1 MADGT
6 AEHDDFPKEVDRVL
20 RQRQGA
26 AFVLA
31 GVTLSL
37 AVALS
42 ILSYGIVESAAREQ
56 LWTTAFV
63 RDWASWTTGWATTA
77 QVNATVIGLLTA
89 ILTLFVATALQ
100 SIGPDIS
107 VSGAASRILLDDVTL
122 LACIAGA
129 VSAWV
134 LAPAAGWHSST
145 ALAWAPALGS
155 AVLLSVLAVSTEARL
170 ITRRQSHWALLRA
183 SERLERAVGTAPRR
197 PWIRAVPWLGV
208 AGAAGLATAPAAI
221 GLVLAY
227 RDSLLVVPLAVIV
240 VALSWSVLIGTS
252 WDSSARLSALRV
264 RHDRFPA
271 EAALTL
277 LCAGALVCFLGLV
290 TCSVADA
297 WGVVSFALA
306 VLLGLAT
313 LVLPWHQRLR
323 ECHLHRQ
330 LSEVEKELDHV
341 STQLAATSVPPAS
354 PPPPPP
360 PSSVLTSAPPADDH
374 DWVLELAGRPVLRL
388 RRAPRQF

>member
-6 AEHDDFPKEVDRVL
+6 AEDDDFPKEVNRVL

-31 GVTLSL
+31 GVTLAL

-42 ILSYGIVESAAREQ
+42 ILTYGIAESAAGEQ
-56 LWTTAFV
+56 LWTTAFL
-63 RDWASWTTGWATTA
+63 RDWASWTTGWATAA
-77 QVNATVIGLLTA
+77 QVNATVFGLLTA

-100 SIGPDIS
+100 SIGPEIS

-129 VSAWV
+129 ISAWV

-145 ALAWAPALGS
+145 ALAWAPAVGS

-170 ITRRQSHWALLRA
+170 ITRRQNHWALLRA
-183 SERLERAVGTAPRR
+183 RERLEGAIGAAPCRR
-197 PWIRAVPWLGV
+197 WIRAVPWLAV
-208 AGAAGLATAPAAI
+208 AETAGLATAPAAI

-227 RDSLLVVPLAVIV
+227 RDNLLGVPLAIIV
-240 VALSWSVLIGTS
+240 VALSWSVLIGTL
-252 WDSSARLSALRV
+252 WDSNARLSALRL

-271 EAALTL
+271 EAALIL
-277 LCAGALVCFLGLV
+277 LCAGALVGFLGLV

-306 VLLGLAT
+306 VLLGLAP

-323 ECHLHRQ
+323 ERHLHRQ
-330 LSEVEKELDHV
+330 LSEVEKELDRV
-341 STQLAATSVPPAS
+341 STQLATTSVPPA
-354 PPPPPP
+354 PPP
-360 PSSVLTSAPPADDH
+360 PSSVPTSALPADDH
-374 DWVLELAGRPVLRL
+374 EWVLELAGRPVLRL